1 MGLSLR
7 EKELEPSTELSVVKI
22 CREAVF
28 MFVRR
33 VLTNRADRKRGGK
46 TTEGMDRPGAVE
58 SREKWEKLVVK

>member
-7 EKELEPSTELSVVKI
+7 EKELESSTELSKVKI

-33 VLTNRADRKRGGK
+33 VLTNKADRKRGEK
-46 TTEGMDRPGAVE
+46 TTKEMDKPGAVE
-58 SREKWEKLVVK
+58 NRENERNWL